1 MLVPIELASK
11 ALHKNKAFTRI
22 RLLCGIIAE
31 TDANNYG
38 LGLKRAPLNSIKAFF
53 CHLEKILSFF
63 DFDAF
68 CVVLAHKKAFSI
80 F

>member
-1 MLVPIELASK
+1 MCYL
-11 ALHKNKAFTRI
+11 
-22 RLLCGIIAE
+22 AE

-38 LGLKRAPLNSIKAFF
+38 LGLKRASLNSIKAFF
-53 CHLEKILSFF
+53 CHFF

-68 CVVLAHKKAFSI
+68 CVVLAHKKVFSI